1 MNNLSE
7 VIAEA
12 EQLRRRVTAS
22 FSTLSSEQINWKP
35 SEGQWS
41 IAQCLEHL
49 ILLNEPYFPKIE
61 RILAGEYRPS
71 LWERMPLLPT
81 YFSRVVLA
89 AVEPGGKQRFKAR
102 PSFVPR
108 SSPIDT
114 GIVARFSAH
123 QADLIRL
130 MNASAKLPIDKI
142 IITSVV
148 SPFVTYSLWDAYR
161 ILVAH
166 EQRHL
171 EQAEGVKR
179 AQGFPLSGVRQ

>member
-7 VIAEA
+7 LMAEA
-12 EQLRRRVTAS
+12 EQLRHRVNAS
-22 FSTLSSEQINWKP
+22 FSSLSTEQINWKP

-61 RILAGEYRPS
+61 RILAGEYSPS

-81 YFSRVVLA
+81 YFGRVVLA

-130 MNASAKLPIDKI
+130 MEASAKLPIDKI

-171 EQAEGVKR
+171 QHAEGVMR
-179 AQGFPLSGVRQ
+179 AQGPLS